1 MPRKKEPS
9 SVTEKGIFPTRLR
22 ELMWENE
29 TTQKKLGDFVGV
41 RPQTI
46 SLYTTG
52 QSYPDINGLRKIA
65 EYFEVSA
72 DWLIGLTDARTTD
85 PIEQAAFNALGL
97 SERAIR
103 YLLAINQIPKGGP
116 YKPHGIERV
125 ELLSF
130 LLSKPLFDMMLCE
143 CCIYVDKMREEHD
156 REFFNTQEYEMCSGI
171 LKEHGFE
178 ISTKEQQAAY
188 RFNEHIVLYLRDLL
202 NQCINP
208 KTEREL
214 LEEMRNAEH
223 SREDDED
230 WE

>member
-22 ELMWENE
+22 ELIKERGI
-29 TTQKKLGDFVGV
+29 TQKMLGDYVGV

-52 QSYPDINGLRKIA
+52 QNYPDINGLRKIA

-103 YLLAINQIPKGGP
+103 YLLAINHTPKEWP

-130 LLSKPLFDMMLCE
+130 LLSKPLFDIMLCE
-143 CCIYVDKMREEHD
+143 CCIYVDKMRKEHD
-156 REFFNTQEYEMCSGI
+156 QEFYDTQEYEMCSGI

-188 RFNEHIVLYLRDLL
+188 CFNEHIVLYLRELL

-214 LEEMRNAEH
+214 SEEMRNAEH

>member
-1 MPRKKEPS
+1 MPRKKQPS
-9 SVTEKGIFPTRLR
+9 SVTEKEVFPTRLR
-22 ELMWENE
+22 ELMKERGI
-29 TTQKKLGDFVGV
+29 TQKMLGDYVGV

-46 SLYTTG
+46 SLYSTG
-52 QSYPDINGLRKIA
+52 QNYPDINGLRKIA
-65 EYFEVSA
+65 EYFEVSG
-72 DWLIGLTDARTTD
+72 DWLIELTDARTTY

-103 YLLAINQIPKGGP
+103 YLLAIKHTPKEWP

-130 LLSKPLFDMMLCE
+130 FLSNPLFDMMLCE
-143 CCIYVDKMREEHD
+143 CCVYVDKMCEERD
-156 REFFNTQEYEMCSGI
+156 QEFYDTQEYEICSGI

-178 ISTKEQQAAY
+178 ISTKEQQAGY
-188 RFNEHIVLYLRDLL
+188 RFNEHIVLYLRELL

-223 SREDDED
+223 SREDEED

>member
-1 MPRKKEPS
+1 M
-9 SVTEKGIFPTRLR
+9 
-22 ELMWENE
+22 
-29 TTQKKLGDFVGV
+29 
-41 RPQTI
+41 
-46 SLYTTG
+46 
-52 QSYPDINGLRKIA
+52 
-65 EYFEVSA
+65 
-72 DWLIGLTDARTTD
+72 IGLTDARTTD

-103 YLLAINQIPKGGP
+103 YLLAIKHTPKEGH

-130 LLSKPLFDMMLCE
+130 FLSKPLFDMMLCE
-143 CCIYVDKMREEHD
+143 CCIYVDKMRKEHD
-156 REFFNTQEYEMCSGI
+156 QEFYDTQEYEMCSGI

-178 ISTKEQQAAY
+178 ISTKEHPAAY
-188 RFNEHIVLYLRDLL
+188 CFNEHIVLYLRELL

-223 SREDDED
+223 SREDDEGR
-230 WE
+230 E